1 MKISSISTR
10 SVAFSAL
17 ALSFVTLISS
27 NIYFAASESNEIT
40 GCVNKKTGL
49 LRIASKCT
57 SAEKLIVWNK
67 TGPQGMQGESGIQ
80 GPKGDAGLQG
90 PKGDAGPQGE
100 TGAAGPQGPKGDT
113 GPQGPAG
120 NNTVTTVTQVVTQKV
135 YDSTGQLVGDFLST
149 DAYGGVTVKRNGITL
164 SYFGNDPELG
174 GYLFINGVTMY
185 TNSDCSGPKYAN
197 ITGSIKSYTDR
208 AYVTAPG
215 LYQANG
221 LYVGLTTGDP
231 ITVTPSSVYLR
242 VERPGAPMRCIPS
255 TDPDAND
262 GQVTQIRLLSPLSVP
277 LRFTTPF
284 SIR

>member
-1 MKISSISTR
+1 MRKFSTR
-10 SVAFSAL
+10 SISISAL
-17 ALSFVTLISS
+17 ALSFITLIST
-27 NIYFAASESNEIT
+27 NIYFASSNSNEIS
-40 GCVNKKTGL
+40 GCVNKKTGV
-49 LRIASKCT
+49 LRIAAKCT
-57 SAEKLIVWNK
+57 SAEKPISWNRI
-67 TGPQGMQGESGIQ
+67 GPQGIQGLPGLQGSKGDVGPQ
-80 GPKGDAGLQG
+80 GPKGDV
-90 PKGDAGPQGE
+90 GPQGE
-100 TGAAGPQGPKGDT
+100 TGAVGPQGAKGDT

-149 DAYGGVTVKRNGITL
+149 DASGGVTVKRNGITL

-185 TNSDCSGPKYAN
+185 TTSDCSGPKYAN
-197 ITGSIKSYTDR
+197 ITGSVKSYTDR
-208 AYVTAPG
+208 AYVSAPG

-221 LYVGLTTGDP
+221 LYIGITTGEP

-255 TDPDAND
+255 NDSDAND